1 MITKED
7 IYKKAFEEKKKAL
20 KEKTARRDMLLAA
33 AYSAQPRFRDIDRE
47 LSSIGAKA
55 AIEALSGGNVT
66 ELKRRSE
73 ALANEKKAL
82 LDKYGVK
89 DIEYDC
95 SVCND
100 TGYVNGKIC
109 GCVKKIASFLITEE
123 LSHEMPIDRS
133 RFDNFNLKY
142 YPDKDGADGNP
153 RRRMTAVLKVCRE
166 YALKFDPANSP
177 NLLFMG
183 NTGLGKTH
191 LTLAVAAEII
201 DKGFIPV
208 YGAAE
213 NLFSLIEK
221 EKFSGENR
229 GAYDAMIKSDLLI
242 IDDLGAEMATAF
254 TKSALYNL
262 INTRLL
268 SGRPTII
275 NTNLTMKEIE
285 ARYTARISSR
295 LIGNFEAYK
304 FIGADIRQQKAL
316 EKIGK

>member
-1 MITKED
+1 MITKEE
-7 IYKKAFEEKKKAL
+7 IYKKAFEKKKKAL

-100 TGYVNGKIC
+100 TGHVNGKIC
-109 GCVKKIASFLITEE
+109 GCVKKLASFLITEE

-133 RFDNFNLKY
+133 RFDNFDLKY

-183 NTGLGKTH
+183 NTGARKDT
-191 LTLAVAAEII
+191 
-201 DKGFIPV
+201 P
-208 YGAAE
+208 Y
-213 NLFSLIEK
+213 
-221 EKFSGENR
+221 
-229 GAYDAMIKSDLLI
+229 
-242 IDDLGAEMATAF
+242 
-254 TKSALYNL
+254 
-262 INTRLL
+262 L
-268 SGRPTII
+268 SRCG
-275 NTNLTMKEIE
+275 
-285 ARYTARISSR
+285 
-295 LIGNFEAYK
+295 
-304 FIGADIRQQKAL
+304 
-316 EKIGK
+316 